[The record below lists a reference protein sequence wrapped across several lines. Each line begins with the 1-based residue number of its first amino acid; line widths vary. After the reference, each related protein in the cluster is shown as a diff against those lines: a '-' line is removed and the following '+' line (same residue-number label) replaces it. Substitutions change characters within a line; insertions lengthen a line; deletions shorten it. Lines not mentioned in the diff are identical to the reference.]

1 MNAINHWYTLLPYVF
16 LVYSLHTVPYSG
28 EGEREREREGEREGE
43 REDEGVEEG
52 EEVSTSIL
60 YWSPLLLRPM

>member
-1 MNAINHWYTLLPYVF
+1 MNHWYVLLPYAF
-16 LVYSLHTVPYSG
+16 LLYTLHTVPYSG
-28 EGEREREREGEREGE
+28 EGEREREREGE

-60 YWSPLLLRPM
+60 YWSPLLLRAM